1 MSDDTPPLTVPPR
14 DVARALREADGLT
27 VAVLD
32 HPTSTTST
40 TPTEMDRSVQDSPH
54 RHWPARRKVHLGTP
68 HAMRPLVWSEDL
80 LHYAVALVLVIAAF
94 VVLVRSVYTSV
105 VDPGPFSQ
113 AIPALIDSALF
124 VIIVL
129 EIFTTVLSHFRDA
142 GLQLQPFLIIGIISS
157 VRHLLVVGAR
167 SSLGESVAD
176 FQRTMVELG
185 VNVGIAVVLVVALVL
200 VNRSGIKRR
209 HA

>member
-1 MSDDTPPLTVPPR
+1 MSATPLDAALR
-14 DVARALREADGLT
+14 DVASTVREVDGLA

-32 HPTSTTST
+32 RATSTTI
-40 TPTEMDRSVQDSPH
+40 TPTETGSVQDSPH
-54 RHWPARRKVHLGTP
+54 RHWPPRRRVHHGTP
-68 HAMRPLVWSEDL
+68 HAMRPLVWAEDL
-80 LHYAVALVLVIAAF
+80 LHYTVALVLVIAAF
-94 VVLVRSVYTSV
+94 VVLARSVYTSV

-167 SSLGESVAD
+167 SSLGESVDD
-176 FQRTMVELG
+176 FQRTMVELA

-200 VNRSGIKRR
+200 VNRSGIKAR
-209 HA
+209 HE